1 MLPADCSRRLV
12 AELRDALDACAER
25 QRQLERSLRVS
36 RRLLRTWEPA
46 ETSAPQPTPA
56 PETSGEAPS
65 PESTPSPQDL
75 KELELLTQALE
86 KAVRVRKG
94 MSKTGERHKALSLKS
109 GSAAASATTAS
120 APSRASGQASC
131 RVSETKPP
139 RGIQQTVVPARGLPE
154 CRLLSV
160 GDRTR
165 MERGSRATKP
175 GPGPRDQQIPPS
187 AALQAPEA
195 FTLKEKGADVDC
207 WLPQPLWKPCSGL
220 EGGSPQSA
228 ASLSTGFPDRILLRL
243 PMAYRKA
250 ASRNSRLWAQLS
262 STQTSD
268 SMDAAATAKT
278 QFLQKMQMTSSG
290 PGSGLSAAAVEAEVG
305 LLRTACSLLRRRM
318 EEMLSADPADCMQEY
333 RCLLTLEGLQ
343 AITEQCLHRLQ
354 ELRAAVVGQQL
365 GPWPVG
371 RCPGASL
378 PCGGGTDPIWSPQ
391 LLLYSSTQ
399 ELQTL
404 EALRLRVAMLDQQ
417 IHLEKV
423 LMAELLPLVGTQGP
437 HWLALC
443 RAVHS
448 LLCEG
453 GERFLTVLRDE
464 PAD

>member
-25 QRQLERSLRVS
+25 QRQLERNLRVS

-46 ETSAPQPTPA
+46 ETPAPQPTPA

-94 MSKTGERHKALSLKS
+94 ISKTGERHKALSLKS
-109 GSAAASATTAS
+109 GSAAISATTAS

-165 MERGSRATKP
+165 MGRGSRATKP

-195 FTLKEKGADVDC
+195 FTLKEKG
-207 WLPQPLWKPCSGL
+207 
-220 EGGSPQSA
+220 
-228 ASLSTGFPDRILLRL
+228 ILLRL

-268 SMDAAATAKT
+268 SVDAAATAKT
-278 QFLQKMQMTSSG
+278 QFLQKMQMTSGG

-318 EEMLSADPADCMQEY
+318 EEVLSADPADCMQEY

-354 ELRAAVVGQQL
+354 ELRAAVAGQQL

-371 RCPGASL
+371 RRPGASL

>member
-25 QRQLERSLRVS
+25 QRQLDRSLRVS

-46 ETSAPQPTPA
+46 ETPAPQPTPG
-56 PETSGEAPS
+56 PETSEEAPS
-65 PESTPSPQDL
+65 PECTPSSQEL

-94 MSKTGERHKALSLKS
+94 ISKAGERHRALSPKS
-109 GSAAASATTAS
+109 GSTATSASTAS
-120 APSRASGQASC
+120 APSRASGQAGC

-139 RGIQQTVVPARGLPE
+139 RGIQQNVVPARGLPE
-154 CRLLSV
+154 CRLLSA

-165 MERGSRATKP
+165 VGRGAGVTKP
-175 GPGPRDQQIPPS
+175 GPGLGDQQTPPS
-187 AALQAPEA
+187 AGLRAPEA
-195 FTLKEKGADVDC
+195 FTLKEKG
-207 WLPQPLWKPCSGL
+207 
-220 EGGSPQSA
+220 
-228 ASLSTGFPDRILLRL
+228 TLLQL

-262 STQTSD
+262 STPTGD
-268 SMDAAATAKT
+268 SVDAATAAKT
-278 QFLQKMQMTSSG
+278 QFLQKMRMTAGG
-290 PGSGLSAAAVEAEVG
+290 PSSGLSAAEVDAEVG
-305 LLRTACSLLRRRM
+305 PLRKACSLLRQRM
-318 EEMLSADPADCMQEY
+318 EEALSAAPADGVQEFH
-333 RCLLTLEGLQ
+333 RLLTLEGLQ

-354 ELRAAVVGQQL
+354 ELRAAVVGQQP
-365 GPWPVG
+365 GPCPEG
-371 RCPGASL
+371 RRPRASL
-378 PCGGGTDPIWSPQ
+378 PCGGGTAPLWSPQ

-404 EALRLRVAMLDQQ
+404 AALKLRVAMLDQQ

-423 LMAELLPLVGTQGP
+423 LMAELLPLVRAQEPQGP

-443 RAVHS
+443 RAAHS

-453 GERFLTVLRDE
+453 GQRFPTILRDE
-464 PAD
+464 PAN

>member
-25 QRQLERSLRVS
+25 QRQLERNLRVS

-46 ETSAPQPTPA
+46 ETPAPQPTPA

-94 MSKTGERHKALSLKS
+94 ISKTGERHKALSLKS
-109 GSAAASATTAS
+109 GSAATSATTAS

-165 MERGSRATKP
+165 MGRGSRATKP

-268 SMDAAATAKT
+268 SVDAAATAKT
-278 QFLQKMQMTSSG
+278 QFLQKMQMTSGG
-290 PGSGLSAAAVEAEVG
+290 PGSGLSAAAVEAEVR

-318 EEMLSADPADCMQEY
+318 EEVLSADPADCMQEY

-371 RCPGASL
+371 RRPGASL

>member
-46 ETSAPQPTPA
+46 ETPAPQPTPA

-65 PESTPSPQDL
+65 PESTPSSQDL

-94 MSKTGERHKALSLKS
+94 ISKTGERHKALSLKS
-109 GSAAASATTAS
+109 GSAATSATTAS
-120 APSRASGQASC
+120 APSRPSGQASC

-154 CRLLSV
+154 SRLLSV
-160 GDRTR
+160 GDHTR
-165 MERGSRATKP
+165 MGRGSRATKP

-195 FTLKEKGADVDC
+195 FTLKEKG
-207 WLPQPLWKPCSGL
+207 
-220 EGGSPQSA
+220 
-228 ASLSTGFPDRILLRL
+228 ILLRL

-262 STQTSD
+262 SAQTSD

-278 QFLQKMQMTSSG
+278 QFLQKMQMTSGG

-305 LLRTACSLLRRRM
+305 LLRTACLLLRRRM
-318 EEMLSADPADCMQEY
+318 EEVLSADPADCMQEY

-354 ELRAAVVGQQL
+354 ELRAAVGGQQL

-371 RCPGASL
+371 RRPGASL
-378 PCGGGTDPIWSPQ
+378 PCGGGTDPLWSPQ

-404 EALRLRVAMLDQQ
+404 EALRLRLAMLDQQ

>member
-46 ETSAPQPTPA
+46 ETPAPQPTPA
-56 PETSGEAPS
+56 SETSGEAPS

-94 MSKTGERHKALSLKS
+94 ISKTGERHKALSLKS
-109 GSAAASATTAS
+109 GSAATSATTAS

-165 MERGSRATKP
+165 MGRGSRATKP

-195 FTLKEKGADVDC
+195 FTLKEKG
-207 WLPQPLWKPCSGL
+207 
-220 EGGSPQSA
+220 
-228 ASLSTGFPDRILLRL
+228 ILLRL

-268 SMDAAATAKT
+268 SVDAAATAKT
-278 QFLQKMQMTSSG
+278 QFLQKMQMTSGG

-318 EEMLSADPADCMQEY
+318 EEVLSADPADCMQEY

-371 RCPGASL
+371 RRPGASL

-423 LMAELLPLVGTQGP
+423 LMAELLPLVGTQRP

>member
-46 ETSAPQPTPA
+46 ETPAPQPTPA

-94 MSKTGERHKALSLKS
+94 ISKTGERHKALSLKS
-109 GSAAASATTAS
+109 GSAATSATTAS
-120 APSRASGQASC
+120 APSRASSQASC

-165 MERGSRATKP
+165 MGRGSRATKP

-195 FTLKEKGADVDC
+195 FTLKEKG
-207 WLPQPLWKPCSGL
+207 
-220 EGGSPQSA
+220 
-228 ASLSTGFPDRILLRL
+228 ILLRL

-268 SMDAAATAKT
+268 SVDAAATAKT
-278 QFLQKMQMTSSG
+278 QFLQKMQMTSGG
-290 PGSGLSAAAVEAEVG
+290 PGSGLSAAAMEAEVG
-305 LLRTACSLLRRRM
+305 LLRTACLLLRRRM
-318 EEMLSADPADCMQEY
+318 EEVLSADPADCMQEY

-371 RCPGASL
+371 RRPGASL

>member
-46 ETSAPQPTPA
+46 ETPAPQPTPA

-65 PESTPSPQDL
+65 PESTPSSQDL

-94 MSKTGERHKALSLKS
+94 ISKTGERHKALSLKS
-109 GSAAASATTAS
+109 GSAATSATTAS
-120 APSRASGQASC
+120 APSRPSGQASC
-131 RVSETKPP
+131 GVSETKPP
-139 RGIQQTVVPARGLPE
+139 RGIQQTVVPARGHPE
-154 CRLLSV
+154 SRLLSV

-165 MERGSRATKP
+165 MGRGSRATKP

-195 FTLKEKGADVDC
+195 FTLKEKG
-207 WLPQPLWKPCSGL
+207 
-220 EGGSPQSA
+220 
-228 ASLSTGFPDRILLRL
+228 ILLRL
-243 PMAYRKA
+243 PVAYRKA

-262 STQTSD
+262 SAQTSD

-278 QFLQKMQMTSSG
+278 QFLQKMQMTSGG

-305 LLRTACSLLRRRM
+305 LLRTACLLLRRRM
-318 EEMLSADPADCMQEY
+318 EEVLSADPADCMQEY

-354 ELRAAVVGQQL
+354 ELRAVVGQQL

-371 RCPGASL
+371 RRPGASL
-378 PCGGGTDPIWSPQ
+378 PCGGGTDPLWSPQ

-404 EALRLRVAMLDQQ
+404 EALRLRLAMLDQQ

-437 HWLALC
+437 HWLARC

>member
-46 ETSAPQPTPA
+46 ETPAPQPTPA

-94 MSKTGERHKALSLKS
+94 ISKTGERHKALSLKS
-109 GSAAASATTAS
+109 GSAATSATTAS

-165 MERGSRATKP
+165 MGRGSRATKP

-195 FTLKEKGADVDC
+195 FTLKEKG
-207 WLPQPLWKPCSGL
+207 
-220 EGGSPQSA
+220 
-228 ASLSTGFPDRILLRL
+228 ILLRL

-268 SMDAAATAKT
+268 SVDAAATAKT
-278 QFLQKMQMTSSG
+278 QFLQKMQMTSGG
-290 PGSGLSAAAVEAEVG
+290 PGSGLSAAAMEAEVG
-305 LLRTACSLLRRRM
+305 LLRTACLLLRRRM
-318 EEMLSADPADCMQEY
+318 EEVLSADPADCMQEY

-371 RCPGASL
+371 RRPGASL

-404 EALRLRVAMLDQQ
+404 EALRLQVAMLDQQ

>member
-46 ETSAPQPTPA
+46 ETPAPQPTPA

-94 MSKTGERHKALSLKS
+94 ISKTGERHKALSLKS
-109 GSAAASATTAS
+109 GSAAPSATTAS
-120 APSRASGQASC
+120 APSQASGQASC

-160 GDRTR
+160 RDRTR
-165 MERGSRATKP
+165 VGRGSRAIKP

-195 FTLKEKGADVDC
+195 FTLKEKG
-207 WLPQPLWKPCSGL
+207 
-220 EGGSPQSA
+220 
-228 ASLSTGFPDRILLRL
+228 ILLRL

-268 SMDAAATAKT
+268 SVDAAATAKT
-278 QFLQKMQMTSSG
+278 QFLQKMQMTSGG

-305 LLRTACSLLRRRM
+305 LLQTACSLLRRRM
-318 EEMLSADPADCMQEY
+318 EEVLSADPADCMQEY

-371 RCPGASL
+371 RRPGASL

>member
-46 ETSAPQPTPA
+46 ETPAPQPTPA

-65 PESTPSPQDL
+65 PESTPSSQDL

-94 MSKTGERHKALSLKS
+94 ISKTGERHKALSLKS
-109 GSAAASATTAS
+109 GSAATSATTAS
-120 APSRASGQASC
+120 APSRPSGQASC

-139 RGIQQTVVPARGLPE
+139 RGIQQTLVPARGLPE
-154 CRLLSV
+154 SRLLSV

-165 MERGSRATKP
+165 MGRGSRATKP

-195 FTLKEKGADVDC
+195 FTLKEKG
-207 WLPQPLWKPCSGL
+207 
-220 EGGSPQSA
+220 
-228 ASLSTGFPDRILLRL
+228 ILLRL

-262 STQTSD
+262 SAQTSD

-278 QFLQKMQMTSSG
+278 QFLQKMQMTSGG

-305 LLRTACSLLRRRM
+305 LLRTACLLLRRRM
-318 EEMLSADPADCMQEY
+318 EEVLSADPADCMQEY

-371 RCPGASL
+371 RRPGASL
-378 PCGGGTDPIWSPQ
+378 PCGGGTDPLWSPQ

-404 EALRLRVAMLDQQ
+404 EALRLRLAMLDQQ

>member
-25 QRQLERSLRVS
+25 QRQLERNLRVS

-46 ETSAPQPTPA
+46 ETPAPQPTPA

-94 MSKTGERHKALSLKS
+94 ISKTGERHKALSLKS
-109 GSAAASATTAS
+109 GSAATSATTAS

-165 MERGSRATKP
+165 MGRGSRATKP

-195 FTLKEKGADVDC
+195 FTLKEKG
-207 WLPQPLWKPCSGL
+207 
-220 EGGSPQSA
+220 
-228 ASLSTGFPDRILLRL
+228 ILLRL

-268 SMDAAATAKT
+268 SVDAAATAKT
-278 QFLQKMQMTSSG
+278 QFLQKMQMTSGG

-318 EEMLSADPADCMQEY
+318 EEVLSADPADCMQEY

-354 ELRAAVVGQQL
+354 ELRAAVAGQQL

-371 RCPGASL
+371 RRPGASL

-404 EALRLRVAMLDQQ
+404 EALRLRVAMLDQK

>member
-195 FTLKEKGADVDC
+195 FTLKEKG
-207 WLPQPLWKPCSGL
+207 
-220 EGGSPQSA
+220 
-228 ASLSTGFPDRILLRL
+228 ILLRL

-354 ELRAAVVGQQL
+354 ELRAVVGQQL

>member
-46 ETSAPQPTPA
+46 ETPAPQPTPA

-65 PESTPSPQDL
+65 PESTPSSQDL

-94 MSKTGERHKALSLKS
+94 ISKTGERHKALSLKS
-109 GSAAASATTAS
+109 GSAATSATTAS
-120 APSRASGQASC
+120 APSRPSGQASC
-131 RVSETKPP
+131 GVSETKPP

-154 CRLLSV
+154 SRLLSV
-160 GDRTR
+160 GDRTC
-165 MERGSRATKP
+165 MGRGSRATKP

-262 STQTSD
+262 SAQTSD

-278 QFLQKMQMTSSG
+278 QFLQKMQMTSGG

-305 LLRTACSLLRRRM
+305 LLRTACLLLRRRM
-318 EEMLSADPADCMQEY
+318 EEVLSADPADCMQEY

-354 ELRAAVVGQQL
+354 ELRAVVGQQL

-371 RCPGASL
+371 RRPGASL
-378 PCGGGTDPIWSPQ
+378 PCGGGTDPLWSPQ

-404 EALRLRVAMLDQQ
+404 EALRLRLAMLDQQ

-423 LMAELLPLVGTQGP
+423 LMSDLLPLVGTQGP
-437 HWLALC
+437 HWLARC

>member
-25 QRQLERSLRVS
+25 QRQLERNLRVS

-46 ETSAPQPTPA
+46 ETPAPQPTPA

-94 MSKTGERHKALSLKS
+94 ISKTGERHKALSLKS
-109 GSAAASATTAS
+109 GSAATSATTAS

-131 RVSETKPP
+131 QVSETKPP

-154 CRLLSV
+154 CRLLPV

-165 MERGSRATKP
+165 MGRGSRATKP

-195 FTLKEKGADVDC
+195 FTLKEKG
-207 WLPQPLWKPCSGL
+207 
-220 EGGSPQSA
+220 
-228 ASLSTGFPDRILLRL
+228 ILLRL

-268 SMDAAATAKT
+268 SVDAAATAKT
-278 QFLQKMQMTSSG
+278 QFLQKMQMTSGG

-305 LLRTACSLLRRRM
+305 LLRAACSLLRRRM
-318 EEMLSADPADCMQEY
+318 EEVLSADPADCMQEY

-371 RCPGASL
+371 RRPGASL

>member
-46 ETSAPQPTPA
+46 ETPAPQPTPA

-65 PESTPSPQDL
+65 PESTPSSQDL

-94 MSKTGERHKALSLKS
+94 ISKTGERHKALSLKS
-109 GSAAASATTAS
+109 GSAATSATTAS
-120 APSRASGQASC
+120 APSRPSGQASC

-154 CRLLSV
+154 SRLLSV
-160 GDRTR
+160 GDHTR
-165 MERGSRATKP
+165 MGRGSRATKP

-262 STQTSD
+262 SAQTSD

-278 QFLQKMQMTSSG
+278 QFLQKMQMTSGG

-305 LLRTACSLLRRRM
+305 LLRTACLLLRRRM
-318 EEMLSADPADCMQEY
+318 EEVLSADPADCMQEY

-354 ELRAAVVGQQL
+354 ELRAVGGQQL

-371 RCPGASL
+371 RRPGASL
-378 PCGGGTDPIWSPQ
+378 PCGGGTDPLWSPQ

-404 EALRLRVAMLDQQ
+404 EALRLRLAMLDQQ

>member
-46 ETSAPQPTPA
+46 ETPAPQPTPA
-56 PETSGEAPS
+56 SETSGEAPS

-94 MSKTGERHKALSLKS
+94 ISKTGERHKALSLKS
-109 GSAAASATTAS
+109 GSAATSATTAS

-165 MERGSRATKP
+165 MGRGSRATKP

-268 SMDAAATAKT
+268 SVDAAATAKT
-278 QFLQKMQMTSSG
+278 QFLQKMQMTSGG

-318 EEMLSADPADCMQEY
+318 EEVLSADPADCMQEY

-354 ELRAAVVGQQL
+354 ELRAVVGQQL

-371 RCPGASL
+371 RRPGASL

-423 LMAELLPLVGTQGP
+423 LMAELLPLVGTQRP